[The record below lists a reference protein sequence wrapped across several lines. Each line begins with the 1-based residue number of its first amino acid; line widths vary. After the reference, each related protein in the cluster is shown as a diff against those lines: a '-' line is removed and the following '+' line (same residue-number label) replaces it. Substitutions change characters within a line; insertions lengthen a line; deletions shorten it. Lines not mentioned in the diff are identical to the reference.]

1 MISLSDWSTNTQR
14 TADSVFRYFNLVGEL
29 CEHSYG
35 ERETDDKSNNLLGVK
50 HCKITASTISNL
62 GQFGN

>member
-1 MISLSDWSTNTQR
+1 MTGVLILKGQRRSL
-14 TADSVFRYFNLVGEL
+14 VFRYFNLVGEL

-35 ERETDDKSNNLLGVK
+35 ERETDDKSNNRLGVK
-50 HCKITASTISNL
+50 HCKITASTKSNQ

>member
-35 ERETDDKSNNLLGVK
+35 ERETDDKSSK
-50 HCKITASTISNL
+50 HNK
-62 GQFGN
+62 